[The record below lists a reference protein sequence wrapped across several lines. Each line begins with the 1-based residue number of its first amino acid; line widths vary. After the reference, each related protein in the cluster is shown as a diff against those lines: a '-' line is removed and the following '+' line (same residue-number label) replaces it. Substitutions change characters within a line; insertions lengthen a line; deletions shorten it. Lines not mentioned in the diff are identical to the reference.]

1 MTQTL
6 HTPTADHTAATHPA
20 YDPTPSIP
28 RLLTEL
34 VQEEFWTRYATIRG
48 DAEAFHPDYAADRK
62 RTALLL
68 RAVIADL
75 AALANPADA
84 HHAAQTAAAANA
96 LRRAD
101 CQMPLPAKAARAWLR
116 DQYQQHLEDE
126 VPHPPNCPGGCQ
138 GSGFVAEAVIWQND
152 GTPVHAEPLTCL
164 RGEEDDPHA
173 PDCTGCHGTSKKYDA
188 EFGEYTMCCTYAPDP
203 AYEHTPTPAHRA
215 DPWSTLPDDWYLDEP
230 PF

>member
-1 MTQTL
+1 MAIAI
-6 HTPTADHTAATHPA
+6 PTSAPADEADSPVHPA

-48 DAEAFHPDYAADRK
+48 DDTFAPDYTTDRK

-75 AALANPADA
+75 VALAAPDNA
-84 HHAAQTAAAANA
+84 HHAADAAGTANA

-101 CQMPLPAKAARAWLR
+101 WQMTLPAQAARDWLR
-116 DQYQQHLEDE
+116 GQYQRHLEDND
-126 VPHPPNCPGGCQ
+126 PHPPNCPGGCS
-138 GSGFVAEAVIWQND
+138 GSGGVVEAVIWQND
-152 GTPVHAEPLTCL
+152 GAPVHEEPMACQ

-173 PDCTGCHGTSKKYDA
+173 ADCTGCHGTGKTYDV
-188 EFGEYTMCCTYAPDP
+188 EFSEYSVCDRYSPDP
-203 AYEHTPTPAHRA
+203 AYEPAPAHHD
-215 DPWSTLPDDWYLDEP
+215 DPWVSSGTGHFDES